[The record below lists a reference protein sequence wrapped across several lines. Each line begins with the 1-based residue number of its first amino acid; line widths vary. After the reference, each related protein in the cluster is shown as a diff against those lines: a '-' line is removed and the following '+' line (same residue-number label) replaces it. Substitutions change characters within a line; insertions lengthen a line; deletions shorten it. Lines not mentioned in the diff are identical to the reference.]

1 MWVSQDFICGWTFW
15 QVFHLG
21 LQPRLLSGFSLNQY
35 QVALMLTIQYKRV
48 LLGGKIIK
56 RKGPLLLSRLLN
68 DCCVISL
75 QKVKQSKYKLQA
87 KLLYVIAIYIS
98 RYQSVK
104 LTLEL

>member
-1 MWVSQDFICGWTFW
+1 MTT
-15 QVFHLG
+15 
-21 LQPRLLSGFSLNQY
+21 SLNQY
-35 QVALMLTIQYKRV
+35 HLALILTIQYKRV
-48 LLGGKIIK
+48 LIGDEIIQ

-87 KLLYVIAIYIS
+87 KLLYVIAINIS

-104 LTLEL
+104 LTVEL